1 MLETITILGVKV
13 SRVNLQRAYDQ
24 VAEWVATKHRTYV
37 CVAPV
42 STLVDAQ
49 RNQDYA
55 RVVNAAGMLTPDG
68 MPVVWLARSKG
79 GADVERTY
87 GPDLMH
93 QICDAGRERGL
104 RHFFYGGTE
113 STLEKLRHRLESLYP
128 GIQIAGTCAPPFRSK
143 ALVEDAD
150 TLRMLNE
157 SQADVLWIGL
167 GSPKQDFWMDLNRP
181 HLHAPVI
188 IGAGAAFDFLA
199 GVKPQAPIWMRRN
212 GLEWLFRLASEPR
225 RLWRRYLIGNSL
237 FLSYVLRDFLRPK
250 VSNPTLERPTTEPTY
265 TANPLT

>member
-1 MLETITILGVKV
+1 MMLETITILGVRV

-24 VAEWVATKHRTYV
+24 VSEWVAQKHKTYV

-49 RNQDYA
+49 RDKEYA

-79 GADVERTY
+79 CADIERTY

-93 QICDAGRERGL
+93 QICDAGREQGL
-104 RHFFYGGTE
+104 RHFFFGGADA
-113 STLEKLRHRLESLYP
+113 TLVKLRRRLESLYP
-128 GIQIAGTCAPPFRSK
+128 GIQIAGTWAPPYRPQPG
-143 ALVEDAD
+143 VENAEI
-150 TLRMLNE
+150 LRMLNE
-157 SQADVLWIGL
+157 SKADVLWIGL

-181 HLHAPVI
+181 HLDAPVI

-199 GVKPQAPIWMRRN
+199 GVKPQAPVWMRRS
-212 GLEWLFRLASEPR
+212 GLEWLFRLSSEPR

-237 FLSYVLRDFLRPK
+237 FLRYLVQDFFGSKANSTVLPK
-250 VSNPTLERPTTEPTY
+250 
-265 TANPLT
+265 TAGRS